1 MVTKNRENLLLEK
14 ESYAN
19 KGVSL
24 IEMLAAVAVFAITI
38 GAISGIFISAV
49 RSQRRILAT
58 QELLDQTS
66 YVLEYMGRALRMA
79 RKESTATAECPHV
92 TTDCLSSVDLNY
104 ENSGNQDLRFLNYTC
119 TCQRFFLEAAT
130 GRLKEHKDWTL
141 VGGSPSGGTENYLTS
156 DKLQINSLKFSLSG
170 QSQTDLFQPRVTI
183 FSEILGRGAAGE
195 QPKIQIQTS
204 ISQRPL
210 DAPSP

>member
-1 MVTKNRENLLLEK
+1 MKKSKNRKMRE
-14 ESYAN
+14 

-24 IEMLAAVAVFAITI
+24 IEMLTAVAVFAITV

-79 RKESTATAECPHV
+79 KK
-92 TTDCLSSVDLNY
+92 DSSGTCTGTPGKNY
-104 ENSGNQDLRFLNYTC
+104 ENFVGDSIAFLKSEYDPG
-119 TCQRFFLEAAT
+119 T
-130 GRLKEHKDWTL
+130 GGYID
-141 VGGSPSGGTENYLTS
+141 VCYYFYLFSNRIYVSKNSAPGVPITS
-156 DKLQINSLKFSLSG
+156 DKISVNFLKFNLYGDTVGESPNY
-170 QSQTDLFQPRVTI
+170 QPRVTI
-183 FSEILGRGAAGE
+183 FLEVEGREAAGSR
-195 QPKIQIQTS
+195 PKIQIQTS

-210 DAPSP
+210 DK

>member
-1 MVTKNRENLLLEK
+1 MSIKSRENLLLKK
-14 ESYAN
+14 ESYTN

-24 IEMLAAVAVFAITI
+24 IEMLAAVAVFAITV

-79 RKESTATAECPHV
+79 RKNSTTTADCPHI
-92 TTDCLSSVDLNY
+92 TTDCLSSADLNY
-104 ENSGNQDLRFLNYTC
+104 ETSGNQDLRFLNYTC

-141 VGGSPSGGTENYLTS
+141 VGGVPSGGTENYLTS
-156 DKLQINSLKFSLSG
+156 DKLKINSLKFNLSG
-170 QSQTDLFQPRVTI
+170 QSGSDTLQPRVTI
-183 FSEILGRGAAGE
+183 FLEIEGREAAGSR
-195 QPKIQIQTS
+195 PKIQIQTS

-210 DAPSP
+210 DASQ

>member
-1 MVTKNRENLLLEK
+1 MT
-14 ESYAN
+14 S

-24 IEMLAAVAVFAITI
+24 IEMLVAVAVFAITV
-38 GAISGIFISAV
+38 GAISGIFISAI

-79 RKESTATAECPHV
+79 RKDSGLV
-92 TTDCLSSVDLNY
+92 CLISAKNY
-104 ENSGNQDLRFLNYTC
+104 EVSEAGDSIRFLKFDYGTNSDICYHFYLSNY
-119 TCQRFFLEAAT
+119 QIYESKGEAA
-130 GRLKEHKDWTL
+130 G
-141 VGGSPSGGTENYLTS
+141 VPLTS
-156 DKLQINSLKFSLSG
+156 DKISVNSLRFNLSG
-170 QSQTDLFQPRVTI
+170 DTIGESPNLQPRVTI

-210 DAPSP
+210 DAPQ

>member
-66 YVLEYMGRALRMA
+66 YALEYMGRALRMA
-79 RKESTATAECPHV
+79 VKDKNG
-92 TTDCLSSVDLNY
+92 DCIPAGLNY
-104 ENSGNQDLRFLNYTC
+104 QKTHGGEGIKFKNYEGN
-119 TCQRFFLEAAT
+119 CQEFYLDGT
-130 GRLKEHKDWTL
+130 RLKEERA
-141 VGGSPSGGTENYLTS
+141 GSGNYLTS
-156 DKLQINSLKFSLSG
+156 PALEINSFNIGPDSSW
-170 QSQTDLFQPRVTI
+170 SPPPDLNQPRVTI
-183 FSEILGRGAAGE
+183 SLKILGREAIEGR
-195 QPKIQIQTS
+195 PVIQIQTS

-210 DAPSP
+210 DAP